1 MELKLV
7 LLIFFGVSAVL
18 IILTRK
24 NPVKSLFWFG
34 VLSLFVREL
43 SMPIIDSINLGF
55 FIFTILVVLVP
66 SILFSKENFKEW
78 RPWFLVLLIGSVN
91 TLLFG
96 QSNEYFIDQ
105 DVIFKAFDWSSKFL
119 VVVFIA
125 SSIIHFV
132 KTKEDLNKL
141 LNLFLL
147 SCFIFSFTAVIA
159 YFGFYDGLVIYGA
172 GSLNDGFIQDLSRD
186 IIHSEIYGI
195 GSSNLVF
202 GVSSIG
208 VLFLPYLDWKV
219 WKKYLFLLLIAFSVI
234 ISLKRVAIL
243 SLVFSLL
250 YFFIIEKKKG
260 NHLWLLVIPLIILL
274 MGTSYYD
281 LIFKRFFGAYGSLTQ
296 IAVTDNSSEIRIDRL
311 NLAWETFLKN
321 PLIGQGAGYL
331 TFIHNGFLEV
341 LGNLGLLGLVFFKP
355 IVKPLKNIKN
365 YFYNPWAIALIIL
378 MITLITF
385 EAAINRTEIMYFLG
399 LLYGGFLVSTKLITN
414 KNNE

>member
-7 LLIFFGVSAVL
+7 LLIVFGVSAVF

-24 NPVKSLFWFG
+24 NPLKSLFWFG
-34 VLSLFVREL
+34 VFSLFVRKL

-78 RPWFLVLLIGSVN
+78 RLWFLALLIGFIN

-96 QSNEYFIDQ
+96 QSSEYFSGQ
-105 DVIFKAFDWSSKFL
+105 DDFFKAFDWCSKFL

-125 SSIIHFV
+125 SSITHFV

-147 SCFIFSFTAVIA
+147 SCFIFSFAATIA
-159 YFGFYDGLVIYGA
+159 YFGFYDGLVIYGV
-172 GSLNDGFIQDLSRD
+172 GSLNDGFIQDTSKD

-202 GVSSIG
+202 GVSSLS

-234 ISLKRVAIL
+234 ITLKRVAIL

-260 NHLWLLVIPLIILL
+260 NHLWVLVIPLIILS
-274 MGTSYYD
+274 MGTTYYD
-281 LIFKRFFGAYGSLTQ
+281 LISKRFFGAYGSLTQ
-296 IAVTDNSSEIRIDRL
+296 IAETDNSSEIRIDRL
-311 NLAWETFLKN
+311 NLAWESFLKN

-331 TFIHNGFLEV
+331 TFIHNGFLEI
-341 LGNLGLLGLVFFKP
+341 LGNLGLLGLVLFKP
-355 IVKPLKNIKN
+355 VVRPLKNIKN
-365 YFYNPWAIALIIL
+365 YFYNPWAIAIIIF
-378 MITLITF
+378 MITLVTF
-385 EAAINRTEIMYFLG
+385 EASINRAEIMYFLG
-399 LLYGGFLVSTKLITN
+399 LLYGGFLVSIKLRIN
-414 KNNE
+414 KK

>member
-7 LLIFFGVSAVL
+7 LLIVFGVSGVF

-24 NPVKSLFWFG
+24 NPLKSLFWFG
-34 VLSLFVREL
+34 VFSLFIRLL

-55 FIFTILVVLVP
+55 FNFTILVVLVP

-78 RPWFLVLLIGSVN
+78 RLWFLALLIGFIN

-96 QSNEYFIDQ
+96 QSKEYFSGQ
-105 DVIFKAFDWSSKFL
+105 DDFFKAFDWCSKFL

-125 SSIIHFV
+125 SSITHFV

-147 SCFIFSFTAVIA
+147 SCFIFSFTATIS
-159 YFGFYDGLVIYGA
+159 YFGFFDGIVIYGA
-172 GSLNDGFIQDLSRD
+172 GSLNNGFTQDLSRD

-195 GSSNLVF
+195 SSSNLVF
-202 GVSSIG
+202 GVSSLGI
-208 VLFLPYLDWKV
+208 LFLPYLNWKV

-234 ISLKRVAIL
+234 ISLKRLCII

-250 YFFIIEKKKG
+250 YFVIIENKKG
-260 NHLWLLVIPLIILL
+260 NRLWVLVMPLIILS

-281 LIFKRFFGAYGSLTQ
+281 LIFKRFYGVYSSFYQ
-296 IAVTDNSSEIRIDRL
+296 IGVSDYSSEIRIDRL
-311 NLAWETFLKN
+311 NFAWKTFLKN

-355 IVKPLKNIKN
+355 IIKPLKNIKN

-378 MITLITF
+378 MITLVTF
-385 EAAINRTEIMYFLG
+385 EASINRVEIMYFLG
-399 LLYGGFLVSTKLITN
+399 LLYGGFLVSIKLRIN